1 MDKRKGNTDLTE
13 GKVWKVI
20 VRFAL
25 PLLVGNLLQQFYNI
39 TDSIIVGQFLGK
51 EALAAVSASFFIYYF
66 IISLV
71 IGVGSGTTVVIS
83 QLFGAK
89 QYQKV
94 QLAFSSFFIFM
105 LVGGI
110 ILSIAGIIFAEPVF
124 RLTNTPEEVIPQAV
138 AYFRIYIG
146 GTFLFV
152 TFNSIISILRGVGES
167 VRPMLFILITTVL
180 NIAFDLLFILVFK
193 WGIEGAARATVVSQ
207 GIGMCIALA
216 YVNNTHP
223 LLSIKKQDMLFDWKL
238 FKESLKI
245 GLPTSVQQ
253 CAIALG
259 LIALLGIVNS
269 FGTNTL
275 TAYGAAGKI
284 DTIITQAVLT
294 LSGAL
299 AAFCGQNIGAGRLD
313 RVKKGVQFTMYTNI
327 ALGLLTF
334 AAVYLFGNEMMRIF
348 TKDIDVVA
356 IGKEYLL
363 IIGGFF
369 IVHGALNVYNGA
381 LRGAGDTLF
390 PMITSLVCLWLIR
403 IPLAYYLS
411 SWLGRNGIWWAI
423 GISITIGLIVTF
435 VYYKIG
441 FWKRRRRI
449 YEYNTLSITWNL
461 IYIFN
466 DYFRKCVGFF
476 L

>member
-284 DTIITQAVLT
+284 DTIITQAILT

-313 RVKKGVQFTMYTNI
+313 RVKKGVQFTMYTNV

-369 IVHGALNVYNGA
+369 IVHGARNVYNGA

-390 PMITSLVCLWLIR
+390 PMISSLVCLWLIR

-435 VYYKIG
+435 VYYKMG

-449 YEYNTLSITWNL
+449 YEL
-461 IYIFN
+461 
-466 DYFRKCVGFF
+466 
-476 L
+476 

>member
-1 MDKRKGNTDLTE
+1 MSDSFWERRH
-13 GKVWKVI
+13 WQ
-20 VRFAL
+20 RYRL
-25 PLLVGNLLQQFYNI
+25 P
-39 TDSIIVGQFLGK
+39 
-51 EALAAVSASFFIYYF
+51 F

-284 DTIITQAVLT
+284 DTIITQAILT

-435 VYYKIG
+435 VYYKMG

-449 YEYNTLSITWNL
+449 YEL
-461 IYIFN
+461 
-466 DYFRKCVGFF
+466 
-476 L
+476 

>member
-245 GLPTSVQQ
+245 GLPTSIQQ

-284 DTIITQAVLT
+284 DTIITQAILT

-449 YEYNTLSITWNL
+449 YEL
-461 IYIFN
+461 
-466 DYFRKCVGFF
+466 
-476 L
+476 

>member
-1 MDKRKGNTDLTE
+1 MDKRRGNTDLTE

-284 DTIITQAVLT
+284 DTIITQAILT

-449 YEYNTLSITWNL
+449 YEL
-461 IYIFN
+461 
-466 DYFRKCVGFF
+466 
-476 L
+476 

>member
-284 DTIITQAVLT
+284 DTIITQAILT

-411 SWLGRNGIWWAI
+411 SWLGRSGIWWAI

-435 VYYKIG
+435 VYYKMG

-449 YEYNTLSITWNL
+449 YEL
-461 IYIFN
+461 
-466 DYFRKCVGFF
+466 
-476 L
+476 

>member
-20 VRFAL
+20 VRFAV

-152 TFNSIISILRGVGES
+152 TFNSILSILRGVGES

-284 DTIITQAVLT
+284 DTIITQAILT

-435 VYYKIG
+435 VYYKMG

-449 YEYNTLSITWNL
+449 YEL
-461 IYIFN
+461 
-466 DYFRKCVGFF
+466 
-476 L
+476 

>member
-1 MDKRKGNTDLTE
+1 M
-13 GKVWKVI
+13 I

-94 QLAFSSFFIFM
+94 QLAFSSFFILM

-449 YEYNTLSITWNL
+449 YEL
-461 IYIFN
+461 
-466 DYFRKCVGFF
+466 
-476 L
+476 

>member
-1 MDKRKGNTDLTE
+1 MKVKNTHTNLTE

-25 PLLVGNLLQQFYNI
+25 PLLIGNLLQQFYNI

-66 IISLV
+66 IISFV

-105 LVGGI
+105 LVGGV

-167 VRPMLFILITTVL
+167 VRPMLFILITTIL

-193 WGIEGAARATVVSQ
+193 WGIEGAARATVISQ

-299 AAFCGQNIGAGRLD
+299 AAFCGQNIGAGKLD
-313 RVKKGVQFTMYTNI
+313 RVKKGVRFTMYTNI
-327 ALGLLTF
+327 VLGLLTF
-334 AAVYLFGNEMMRIF
+334 AAVYLFGDEMMKVF
-348 TKDIDVVA
+348 TKDADVVA
-356 IGKEYLL
+356 VGKEYLL

-390 PMITSLVCLWLIR
+390 PMLTSLVCLWLIR

-411 SWLGRNGIWWAI
+411 SWLGRSGIWWAI
-423 GISITIGLIVTF
+423 GISIAIGLVATF
-435 VYYKIG
+435 VYYKTGI
-441 FWKRRRRI
+441 WKRRCI
-449 YEYNTLSITWNL
+449 ISNTDYN
-461 IYIFN
+461 
-466 DYFRKCVGFF
+466 
-476 L
+476 

>member
-20 VRFAL
+20 VRFAV

-167 VRPMLFILITTVL
+167 VRPILFILITTVL

-275 TAYGAAGKI
+275 TAYDAAGKI
-284 DTIITQAVLT
+284 DTIITQAILT

-435 VYYKIG
+435 VYYKMG

-449 YEYNTLSITWNL
+449 YEL
-461 IYIFN
+461 
-466 DYFRKCVGFF
+466 
-476 L
+476 

>member
-20 VRFAL
+20 VRFAV

-284 DTIITQAVLT
+284 DTIITQAILT

-334 AAVYLFGNEMMRIF
+334 AAVYVFGNEMMRIF

-435 VYYKIG
+435 VYYKMG

-449 YEYNTLSITWNL
+449 YEL
-461 IYIFN
+461 
-466 DYFRKCVGFF
+466 
-476 L
+476 

>member
-1 MDKRKGNTDLTE
+1 MRNTSTDLTK

-25 PLLVGNLLQQFYNI
+25 PLLIGNLLQQLYNV
-39 TDSIIVGQFLGK
+39 TDSVIVGQFLGK

-66 IISLV
+66 IISFV
-71 IGVGSGTTVVIS
+71 IGVGSGTSVVIS

-89 QYQKV
+89 QFQKV

-105 LVGGI
+105 LVGGV
-110 ILSIAGIIFAEPVF
+110 ILSITGIIFAEPVF

-167 VRPMLFILITTVL
+167 VRPMIFILITTIL
-180 NIAFDLLFILVFK
+180 NILLDLLFILVFK
-193 WGIEGAARATVVSQ
+193 WGIEGAARATVIAQ
-207 GIGMCIALA
+207 GIGMCVALA

-223 LLSIKKQDMLFDWKL
+223 LLSIKKQDMLFDGKL

-284 DTIITQAVLT
+284 DTIITQAILT

-313 RVKKGVQFTMYTNI
+313 RVKKGLRFTMYANI
-327 ALGLLTF
+327 VLGLLTF
-334 AAVYLFGNEMMRIF
+334 AAVYLFGDAMMRIF
-348 TKDIDVVA
+348 TNDADVIV

-363 IIGGFF
+363 IICGFF

-390 PMITSLVCLWLIR
+390 PMVTSLVCLWIIR

-411 SWLGRNGIWWAI
+411 SWLGRSGIWWAI
-423 GISITIGLIVTF
+423 VASITIGLIVTF
-435 VYYKIG
+435 IYYKTGI
-441 FWKRRRRI
+441 WKRRCI
-449 YEYNTLSITWNL
+449 IKNETSP
-461 IYIFN
+461 
-466 DYFRKCVGFF
+466 
-476 L
+476 

>member
-1 MDKRKGNTDLTE
+1 MTHDLTH
-13 GKVWKVI
+13 GSVWKVI
-20 VRFAL
+20 VHFAL
-25 PLLVGNLLQQFYNI
+25 PLLIGNLLQQLYNV

-71 IGVGSGTTVVIS
+71 IGVGSGTSVVVS
-83 QLFGAK
+83 QFFGAK
-89 QYQKV
+89 QYDKV
-94 QLAFSSFFIFM
+94 QRAFSSFFIFM
-105 LVGGI
+105 LVAGI
-110 ILSIAGIIFAEPVF
+110 VLSIAGIIFAEPIF
-124 RLTNTPEEVIPQAV
+124 RLTNTPEEVIPDAV

-167 VRPMLFILITTVL
+167 VRPMIFIFITTIL
-180 NIAFDLLFILVFK
+180 NIVLDLLFIVGFH
-193 WGIEGAARATVVSQ
+193 WGIEGAARATVIAQ
-207 GIGMCIALA
+207 GIGMCIALG

-223 LLSIKKQDMLFDWKL
+223 LLSIKKQDLLFDMKL
-238 FKESLKI
+238 FKEGLKI

-269 FGTNTL
+269 FGTDTL

-299 AAFCGQNIGAGRLD
+299 AAFCGQNIGAGRFD
-313 RVKKGVQFTMYTNI
+313 RVRKGLRFTMLVNVI
-327 ALGLLTF
+327 FSLITF
-334 AAVYLFGNEMMRIF
+334 TAIYFFGEEMMRAF
-348 TKDIDVVA
+348 TNDPAVIA

-369 IVHGALNVYNGA
+369 IVHGALNIYNGA
-381 LRGAGDTLF
+381 LRGAGDTIF
-390 PMITSLVCLWLIR
+390 TMATSLLCLWLIR
-403 IPLAYYLS
+403 IPLAYQLS
-411 SWLGRNGIWWAI
+411 AWYGRQGIWWAI
-423 GISITIGLIVTF
+423 GISIAIGLVITYI
-435 VYYKIG
+435 YYKMDI
-441 FWKRRRRI
+441 WKKR
-449 YEYNTLSITWNL
+449 
-461 IYIFN
+461 
-466 DYFRKCVGFF
+466 CVVK
-476 L
+476 

>member
-284 DTIITQAVLT
+284 DTIITQAILT

-435 VYYKIG
+435 VYYKMG
-441 FWKRRRRI
+441 FWKRRKRI
-449 YEYNTLSITWNL
+449 YEL
-461 IYIFN
+461 
-466 DYFRKCVGFF
+466 
-476 L
+476 

>member
-20 VRFAL
+20 VRFAV

-167 VRPMLFILITTVL
+167 VHPMLFILITTVL

-284 DTIITQAVLT
+284 DTIITQAILT

-435 VYYKIG
+435 VYYKMG

-449 YEYNTLSITWNL
+449 YEL
-461 IYIFN
+461 
-466 DYFRKCVGFF
+466 
-476 L
+476 

>member
-284 DTIITQAVLT
+284 DTIITQAILT

-435 VYYKIG
+435 FYYKIG

-449 YEYNTLSITWNL
+449 YEL
-461 IYIFN
+461 
-466 DYFRKCVGFF
+466 
-476 L
+476 

>member
-20 VRFAL
+20 VRFAV

-284 DTIITQAVLT
+284 DTIITQAILT

-435 VYYKIG
+435 VYYKMG
-441 FWKRRRRI
+441 FWKRRKRI
-449 YEYNTLSITWNL
+449 YEL
-461 IYIFN
+461 
-466 DYFRKCVGFF
+466 
-476 L
+476 

>member
-20 VRFAL
+20 VRFAV

-152 TFNSIISILRGVGES
+152 TFNSIISILRRVGES

-284 DTIITQAVLT
+284 DTIITQAILT

-435 VYYKIG
+435 VYYKMG

-449 YEYNTLSITWNL
+449 YEL
-461 IYIFN
+461 
-466 DYFRKCVGFF
+466 
-476 L
+476 

>member
-223 LLSIKKQDMLFDWKL
+223 LLYIKKQDMLFDWKL

-449 YEYNTLSITWNL
+449 YEL
-461 IYIFN
+461 
-466 DYFRKCVGFF
+466 
-476 L
+476 

>member
-39 TDSIIVGQFLGK
+39 TDSIIVGQYLGK

-284 DTIITQAVLT
+284 DTIITQAILT

-313 RVKKGVQFTMYTNI
+313 RVKKGVRFTMYTNI

-435 VYYKIG
+435 VYYKMG

-449 YEYNTLSITWNL
+449 YEL
-461 IYIFN
+461 
-466 DYFRKCVGFF
+466 
-476 L
+476 

>member
-13 GKVWKVI
+13 GKVCKVI

-284 DTIITQAVLT
+284 DTIITQAILT

-313 RVKKGVQFTMYTNI
+313 RVKKGVRFTMYTNI

-390 PMITSLVCLWLIR
+390 PMITSLICLWLIR

-435 VYYKIG
+435 VYYKMG

-449 YEYNTLSITWNL
+449 YEL
-461 IYIFN
+461 
-466 DYFRKCVGFF
+466 
-476 L
+476 

>member
-20 VRFAL
+20 VRFAV

-275 TAYGAAGKI
+275 TADGAAGKI

-449 YEYNTLSITWNL
+449 YEL
-461 IYIFN
+461 
-466 DYFRKCVGFF
+466 
-476 L
+476 

>member
-20 VRFAL
+20 VRFAV

-313 RVKKGVQFTMYTNI
+313 RVKKGVQFTMYTNV

-390 PMITSLVCLWLIR
+390 PMITSLICLWLIR

-449 YEYNTLSITWNL
+449 YEL
-461 IYIFN
+461 
-466 DYFRKCVGFF
+466 
-476 L
+476 